1 MTSLPTKRL
10 TVPDLTIREQ
20 KILNYHVSKHEND
33 SLPVRIESCMN
44 TIEWSD
50 LPHSILQAKKTLQ
63 TLEALGLIDRN
74 GEEST
79 PTQAGI
85 KVMEHYRS
93 QSHWPKAPPYEKKR
107 KKKQY
112 DKDNSRTS
120 KQSTTR
126 SSKQ

>member
-1 MTSLPTKRL
+1 MPTSAP
-10 TVPDLTIREQ
+10 TVPKLSIREQ

-33 SLPVRIESCMN
+33 TLPVRIESCMN

-63 TLEALGLIDRN
+63 TLEELGLITRD

-85 KVMEHYRS
+85 KVMQHYRA
-93 QSHWPKAPPYEKKR
+93 QPHWPKAPPYEKKSR
-107 KKKQY
+107 K
-112 DKDNSRTS
+112 STS
-120 KQSTTR
+120 KKSTKKSTTR
-126 SSKQ
+126 SK